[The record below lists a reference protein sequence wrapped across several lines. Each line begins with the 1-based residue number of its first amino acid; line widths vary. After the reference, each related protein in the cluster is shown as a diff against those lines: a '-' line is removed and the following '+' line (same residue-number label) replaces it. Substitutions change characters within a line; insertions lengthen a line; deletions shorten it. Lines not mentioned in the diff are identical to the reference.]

1 MAGRVIIIWVFGV
14 LLAACAARSE
24 VVSAGAARPMT
35 LEPVSR
41 DYPSGTEIAYEIG
54 TIVVPENRGRPDS
67 RDLSLQFHRF
77 SGNADVP
84 PIYILRG
91 GPGFRGLEN
100 DLERDGYYGFYLEP
114 YREAAE
120 IVVIEH
126 RGFGVDNALPCAEQ
140 PVAEL
145 ADVDTAAE
153 RNARYRN
160 AAFECRDAYMDKGV
174 DLSGYTVMQM
184 VHDVIDVADALGHD
198 RFQIMGSSFGS
209 HWGMA
214 VARSYPSRVAR
225 VALSALEGPDH
236 TFDMPLE
243 KEASIRRLG
252 AEANAASGLADLTK
266 RGAIVDQF
274 AALIA
279 RTNRE
284 PVVVAA
290 TDPWTDEPVTITL
303 SGDDLK
309 EVTQGFSRGT
319 TWGFLF
325 PRWAEDMRIMLDG
338 DLSGAA
344 RRIQYVWRRPTV
356 DNAAWIS
363 LECASGASAAR
374 RELLAAQTATALVGN
389 HELFGPDV
397 CADWP
402 ADLGAS
408 YRADFA
414 SDVPALL
421 MHGTFDTSAP
431 YANAAGVRSYF
442 SDHHFVEIRG
452 GSHGANIEAIEQQP
466 GFQAA
471 LIRWLQS
478 GSADSLPEVVELE
491 PVDWL

>member
-1 MAGRVIIIWVFGV
+1 MTGRVIIIWFFGV
-14 LLAACAARSE
+14 LLVACATPSE
-24 VVSAGAARPMT
+24 VVATAQARPMT
-35 LEPVSR
+35 LAPVSR
-41 DYPSGTEIAYEIG
+41 DYPSGTEITYEMG
-54 TIVVPENRGRPDS
+54 TIVVPENREKPGS
-67 RDLSLQFHRF
+67 RDISLKFHRF
-77 SGNADVP
+77 SGNADAP
-84 PIYILRG
+84 PIYVLRG
-91 GPGFRGLEN
+91 GPGFRGLEY

-153 RNARYRN
+153 RRARYRA
-160 AAFECRDAYMDKGV
+160 AAFECRDAYTEKGV

-198 RFQIMGSSFGS
+198 EFQVMGASFGS

-214 VARSYPSRVAR
+214 VARTYPSRVVR
-225 VALSALEGPDH
+225 VTLSALEGPDH

-243 KEASIRRLG
+243 KEASLRRLG
-252 AEANAASGLADLTK
+252 AKAAGAPGLADVTTA
-266 RGAIVDQF
+266 GGIVDQF

-279 RTNRE
+279 RANRE
-284 PVVVAA
+284 PVVVES
-290 TDPWTDEPVTITL
+290 TDPWTDAPVTLTL

-309 EVTQGFSRGT
+309 QVTQGFSRGT

-325 PRWAEDMRIMLDG
+325 PRWAEDMRIMLGG

-344 RRIQYVWRRPTV
+344 RRIQYVWRRPAV

-389 HELFGPDV
+389 HELFGPDI

-408 YRADFA
+408 YRANFE
-414 SDVPALL
+414 SNVPALL

-431 YANAAGVRSYF
+431 YANAASVRSYF

-452 GSHGANIEAIEQQP
+452 GSHGANIEAIEQEL

-471 LIRWLQS
+471 LIRWLQT
-478 GSADSLPEVVELE
+478 GSAEGLPTVIELAPIE
-491 PVDWL
+491 WQ

>member
-1 MAGRVIIIWVFGV
+1 MAGRVIIIWTFGV
-14 LLAACAARSE
+14 LLAACATP
-24 VVSAGAARPMT
+24 SAVPVAAQARPMT
-35 LEPVSR
+35 LEPLSR
-41 DYPSGTEIAYEIG
+41 DYPSGTEISYEMG
-54 TIVVPENRGRPDS
+54 TIVVPEHREKPDS
-67 RDLSLQFHRF
+67 RNISLQFHRF
-77 SGNADVP
+77 SGNPDAP

-91 GPGFRGLEN
+91 GPGFRGLEY
-100 DLERDGYYGFYLEP
+100 DLERDGYYDFYLAP

-126 RGFGVDNALPCAEQ
+126 RGFGVGNALPCAEQ
-140 PVAEL
+140 PIAAL
-145 ADVDTAAE
+145 ADVDTAAK
-153 RNARYRN
+153 RWARYRT
-160 AAFECRDAYMDKGV
+160 AAFECRDAYAEKGV

-198 RFQIMGSSFGS
+198 EFQIMGSSFGS

-214 VARSYPSRVAR
+214 VARSHPAR
-225 VALSALEGPDH
+225 VVRVTLSALEGPDH

-243 KEASIRRLG
+243 KEASLRRLG
-252 AEANAASGLADLTK
+252 AKAAAAPGLTDVAREGDV
-266 RGAIVDQF
+266 VDQF
-274 AALIA
+274 AALVA
-279 RTNRE
+279 RANRE
-284 PVVVAA
+284 PVVVAS
-290 TDPWTDEPVTITL
+290 TDPWTDAPVTIAL
-303 SGDDLK
+303 RGDDLK

-325 PRWAEDMRIMLDG
+325 PRWADDLRIMLGG

-363 LECASGASAAR
+363 LECASGASVAR

-389 HELFGPDV
+389 HELFGPEV

-408 YRADFA
+408 YRADFS

-431 YANAAGVRSYF
+431 YANAAAVRSYF
-442 SDHHFVEIRG
+442 SNHHFVEIRG
-452 GSHGANIEAIEQQP
+452 GSHGASIEAIEQQP

-471 LIRWLQS
+471 LIRWLQT
-478 GSADSLPEVVELE
+478 GSVDGLPQVVELE